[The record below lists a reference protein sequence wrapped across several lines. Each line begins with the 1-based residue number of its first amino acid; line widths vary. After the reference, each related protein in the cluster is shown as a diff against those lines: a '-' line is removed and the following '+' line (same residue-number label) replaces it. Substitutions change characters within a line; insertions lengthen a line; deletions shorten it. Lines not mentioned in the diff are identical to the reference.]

1 MISKFFLL
9 VMIIG
14 ISLTVLRYYLTKN
27 SEEQTEE
34 EPSFKELM
42 LMGVSAPSKQKA
54 TVKNSKKSFWEKI
67 YSGEAPQPKYM
78 RHMANQERLRCIEA
92 AKLAESKEK
101 EEKNI

>member
-1 MISKFFLL
+1 
-9 VMIIG
+9 MIIG

-42 LMGVSAPSKQKA
+42 LMGVSAPSKQNVE

-67 YSGEAPQPKYM
+67 YSGEAPQPQYM